1 MYIIQKEEVNP
12 CLIDILPD
20 SSENEDLPRNV
31 KTNPS
36 AFVKEHANDEDL
48 SSQNSSDNDLN
59 CSRRSVVIESEEDSE
74 DSAIG
79 LSNELES
86 KNEKCEEVASSVSL
100 SEEVMTSSDNSVIS
114 ILSSNQNSIA
124 ECDEDSQS
132 TTSIDDHTTPDSIV
146 NSHLNDSSPSL
157 SESDS
162 FESMD
167 ELGAI
172 IRNSLF
178 TNSSGRGSFSP
189 SKGTTD
195 LVTIDS
201 EEEKESVDLCHID
214 PIASIIMKHLRI

>member
-86 KNEKCEEVASSVSL
+86 KNETCEEVESSVSV

-132 TTSIDDHTTPDSIV
+132 TSSIDDYTTPDSIV
-146 NSHLNDSSPSL
+146 NSHLNNSSPSL

-172 IRNSLF
+172 IRDSLF
-178 TNSSGRGSFSP
+178 TNSSGRGSP

-201 EEEKESVDLCHID
+201 EDEKESVDLCHID